1 MQGLKLIFSAGTV
14 LLAMGTAVA
23 TAGIPNTPNE
33 ATKPGTVDA
42 ASEARA
48 NNSAA
53 GSSGT
58 EQSLSAV
65 ETKKNSLS
73 TAMSNSAADNQT
85 QAVQDRLAAIVEDDY
100 AFEKAR
106 RELANEVEL
115 EKMRSEL
122 RKLRGEDRK
131 APQPVASAA
140 SEAEPQQQSVQTI
153 IMPRVV
159 LEAQIGGAQRTA
171 VTDGDTLR
179 YVRAGEVFSMGG
191 HNYKL
196 AKDKK
201 SVLLVESAPQ

>member
-33 ATKPGTVDA
+33 ATKPGAVDT
-42 ASEARA
+42 ASEARV
-48 NNSAA
+48 NNS
-53 GSSGT
+53 
-58 EQSLSAV
+58 
-65 ETKKNSLS
+65 
-73 TAMSNSAADNQT
+73 TADIQN

-131 APQPVASAA
+131 APQPVAPAA
-140 SEAEPQQQSVQTI
+140 SKAEPQQQSVQTI
-153 IMPRVV
+153 IMPHVV

-201 SVLLVESAPQ
+201 SVLLVESATQ

>member
-23 TAGIPNTPNE
+23 TTGIPYTPDE
-33 ATKPGTVDA
+33 ATKAGAVDT
-42 ASEARA
+42 ASARV
-48 NNSAA
+48 N
-53 GSSGT
+53 
-58 EQSLSAV
+58 
-65 ETKKNSLS
+65 
-73 TAMSNSAADNQT
+73 NSAADNQT

-100 AFEKAR
+100 EFEKAR

-131 APQPVASAA
+131 APQPVAPAA

-201 SVLLVESAPQ
+201 SVLLVESATQ